1 MGEEHALRITRCAG
15 GVAQHRRGSFV
26 YVCPHV
32 AALRCEQC
40 LIIKCLVG
48 SSGYFTHHDAL
59 DRRTARLAGRIEC
72 KFSDGRVMEEK
83 FAARML
89 EDEFDLS
96 RGQSHVDRIQHGA
109 ERRSREIKF
118 EMPVRIP
125 CQARNAIALRNTAP
139 AKHAIW
145 RSPWFSAAWSS
156 S

>member
-48 SSGYFTHHDAL
+48 SSDYFTHHDAL
-59 DRRTARLAGRIEC
+59 DLRTFQLADRIEC
-72 KFSDGRVMEEK
+72 KLSDGRVMEEQ

-89 EDEFDLS
+89 EYEFDLS
-96 RGQSHVDRIQHGA
+96 SGQSHVDCIQHA
-109 ERRSREIKF
+109 AARPTPEIKL
-118 EMPVRIP
+118 ETTAIMP
-125 CQARNAIALRNTAP
+125 
-139 AKHAIW
+139 
-145 RSPWFSAAWSS
+145 
-156 S
+156 